1 MALQEIQIAGKLQL
15 GFLCPR
21 KRRAAPSCKHHHHHH
36 HCMPNSSS
44 YYPSSYSSFSS
55 SSRRKRER
63 LHKSDRREE
72 LLGLEFAAAEDCRGF
87 AVLATNH
94 RARVSAIVRSAGVLS
109 SHQFRSSS
117 IGNNNRG
124 LSSSSLHQSSS
135 LRRRFAGLG
144 SEVQAVEA
152 LDLQQVG
159 GGDEVLKL
167 GEFLWTAALSGI
179 HSFSGLYIL
188 AAAFVFA
195 GGGAVAAL
203 AAREREEEKE
213 VQQQLLL
220 GFEDSLLISQ
230 PTPFNRFVY
239 GRCPSMFSP
248 GAAAAAVADVQAPL
262 HMGKKRRKKKKQT
275 KDQEEINRVE
285 YQRTCLVAHDSG
297 VVSLD
302 WPMQLE
308 FAADNGFDNTLLL
321 IPGTTEGSGDQ
332 GIQRFVIQAA
342 CCGYFPIVLNPRGC
356 AASPLT
362 TPRIFTAADS
372 DDVHLAVHHISRTRP
387 QSTLLVIGWGFGAN
401 MLAKYLGEDS
411 AATPV
416 MAAVC
421 ISNPFNLEEMSRYL
435 ARTRDGELDRAFTK
449 GLVDILAANKMLFVG
464 GKSGFD
470 VERGLAA
477 TSLREFETAISRV
490 AYGFETLDNFYAN
503 ASSAS
508 VIEDIQ
514 VPLLCIQGEDDVL
527 PMVSLPRVALE
538 KNPFTTTLV
547 AFPSKSS
554 TISGGND
561 ARQFGSASPLHW
573 SHSVAFEWLA
583 AVEVALLKGRHPLL
597 EYSVNLA
604 VKSTNDNWH
613 LDTVAQEKSG
623 SDVAEDN
630 SSHQLDVKTNDLGK
644 DAATSIP
651 EKKDETRDATATT
664 LEDGKEATTETSK
677 AAAVESS
684 PPEEAG
690 EPEEGSEAFRMRT
703 AAESIMNV
711 LDITMPGT
719 LSNEKKQQVLDAVG
733 RGQTIV
739 SAFQEAVPEDVRGNM
754 AAAVSGA
761 VQARGISFNLVGFGS
776 SMPPPSLPAGLT
788 EKIQEKLAAV
798 AGGKKDAASG
808 PSLFLSSDDMHGT
821 PLTGSVEHD
830 KPNQGSSDPEKGNH
844 KGTENRGSDDP
855 TSNGTGKSKAEE
867 NGSVMAGSSE
877 SKKAIPGK
885 PEDVEVHANE
895 GAKASA
901 TEVNKDA
908 EIDHT
913 KPDAKKDMKQSEDKG
928 GPKSL
933 EGNPQEKVV
942 PSSGGERKEGGEK
955 QDSSEEPPNGGNQG
969 SKDKLKS
976 VKSDEHSEHKEAAE
990 NKERTQTSEGNAKS
1004 EAGDSTD
1011 PTSPKGEQKKPE
1023 ESPEAKDKAQ
1033 SVKDVEAPLENPTPP
1048 PPPPPPTTTTDT
1060 AAAAPSP
1067 PAGPVMGP
1075 SLDVGL
1081 ALQAL
1086 TGFDDST
1093 QMAVTNVFGV
1103 VENMLDQMETERKAA
1118 ETADQPSPKSE
1129 GNGKEIE
1136 GEKRDLGKDDL
1147 KPKEAEKSEDGTS
1160 HKTPKTVKSESMN
1173 TEDADSTQ
1181 EEDEPDSKDALRD
1194 GGKMAKYEKVVDEDA
1209 MERKHGKKG
1218 SGDGENWSAQH
1229 HRPLDFPMMNTGG
1242 SEKVPVQSVQSLS
1255 GQLNPRGNQG
1265 TLVSGDAE
1273 KAQTSIAE
1281 ESVLQEKS
1289 SQSCQ
1294 RSEPAHNGAAVL
1306 QSGNDRD
1313 SNQPLSSRKGS
1324 AEDDTQEG
1332 QDNRGG
1338 ADGMVSS
1345 GEEPEMKIE
1354 MLSLE
1359 IDQEY
1364 KKEKEEAEDAAPRRE
1379 SSHQLQVTSNGED
1392 KGKPTT
1398 DEPNTVKN
1406 VIVNALKLEVLRRLG
1421 VAGMEAMGVDLEQ
1434 EVANVANAVVQAVQG
1449 GKHESGQVAAFAGD
1463 GEPGAYQSGQKL
1475 GILQGES
1482 VVRALG
1488 SVLGSTQILGGL
1500 VPLGVLVGVVL
1511 AALGALYIV
1520 VSGDQDDAKEKNTD
1534 SSSGEEEEEDDND
1547 SSMHRGEDDLGM
1559 TSQRSGEKKIEEE
1572 ADGQGERNLMGAM
1585 AAAMSGTAMLASF
1598 GADHAGGQ
1606 NEELLPLD
1614 AEKTGT
1620 STVEKPNLVTTF
1632 APLAEKAM
1640 SVAAPVV
1647 PQTEDGEIDHER
1659 LVAMLA
1665 ELGQRGGLF
1674 RLVGKVALLWG
1685 GLRGAMSLTDR
1696 LLVFLHI
1703 QERALHQ
1710 RLAGFAAMSLVLW
1723 APVLVPLLP
1732 SLLQQW
1738 ATKVHNGVS
1747 ETASV
1752 LGLYGAVLILI
1763 TIWGKR
1769 VRGYEKPLLQYGLRL
1784 FSRKK
1789 LQDVARGIAVG
1800 AALVTMLYS
1809 TNAVLGYVQFRWASL
1824 LATNIRFGGMAMRI
1838 SKILVQA
1845 LGMGFA
1851 VALVEEILFRA
1862 WLQDEIAVDFGFHKS
1877 VFLSALVFSLTH
1889 WSPPAMPG
1897 LWFLSIALAGAR
1909 ARMNGNLALPIGL
1922 HAGLIAAN
1930 YVITVGG
1937 LAHFAPHA
1945 PAWFTGAHAG
1955 NPLAGTLGMGLM
1967 AMLAVVLYPRAGL
1980 QAAPVTNTTT
1990 NILSVEK
1997 SNTEFSSVI
2006 VE

>member
-1 MALQEIQIAGKLQL
+1 
-15 GFLCPR
+15 
-21 KRRAAPSCKHHHHHH
+21 
-36 HCMPNSSS
+36 
-44 YYPSSYSSFSS
+44 
-55 SSRRKRER
+55 
-63 LHKSDRREE
+63 
-72 LLGLEFAAAEDCRGF
+72 
-87 AVLATNH
+87 
-94 RARVSAIVRSAGVLS
+94 
-109 SHQFRSSS
+109 
-117 IGNNNRG
+117 
-124 LSSSSLHQSSS
+124 
-135 LRRRFAGLG
+135 
-144 SEVQAVEA
+144 
-152 LDLQQVG
+152 
-159 GGDEVLKL
+159 
-167 GEFLWTAALSGI
+167 
-179 HSFSGLYIL
+179 
-188 AAAFVFA
+188 
-195 GGGAVAAL
+195 
-203 AAREREEEKE
+203 
-213 VQQQLLL
+213 
-220 GFEDSLLISQ
+220 
-230 PTPFNRFVY
+230 
-239 GRCPSMFSP
+239 
-248 GAAAAAVADVQAPL
+248 
-262 HMGKKRRKKKKQT
+262 
-275 KDQEEINRVE
+275 
-285 YQRTCLVAHDSG
+285 
-297 VVSLD
+297 
-302 WPMQLE
+302 
-308 FAADNGFDNTLLL
+308 
-321 IPGTTEGSGDQ
+321 
-332 GIQRFVIQAA
+332 
-342 CCGYFPIVLNPRGC
+342 
-356 AASPLT
+356 
-362 TPRIFTAADS
+362 
-372 DDVHLAVHHISRTRP
+372 
-387 QSTLLVIGWGFGAN
+387 

-527 PMVSLPRVALE
+527 PMVSLPREALE

-604 VKSTNDNWH
+604 VKSANDNWH
-613 LDTVAQEKSG
+613 RGVDIVAQEKSG

-630 SSHQLDVKTNDLGK
+630 SSRQLDVKTNNLGK

-651 EKKDETRDATATT
+651 EEKDETRDTTATT
-664 LEDGKEATTETSK
+664 LNEEDGKEATTETSK

-690 EPEEGSEAFRMRT
+690 EPEEGSEAFKMRA

-739 SAFQEAVPEDVRGNM
+739 TAFQEAVPEDVRGNM

-776 SMPPPSLPAGLT
+776 SMPPPSLPAGLK

-830 KPNQGSSDPEKGNH
+830 KPNQGSSDPEKGNR

-855 TSNGTGKSKAEE
+855 TSNGTGKSKAEG
-867 NGSVMAGSSE
+867 NGSVMASSSD

-885 PEDVEVHANE
+885 PEDVEVRANE

-908 EIDHT
+908 EIDRT
-913 KPDAKKDMKQSEDKG
+913 KADAKKDMKQSEDKG

-942 PSSGGERKEGGEK
+942 PSSEGERKEGGEK
-955 QDSSEEPPNGGNQG
+955 QDSREEPPNGGNQG

-990 NKERTQTSEGNAKS
+990 NKDRTQTSEGNAKS

-1033 SVKDVEAPLENPTPP
+1033 
-1048 PPPPPPTTTTDT
+1048 TT
-1060 AAAAPSP
+1060 
-1067 PAGPVMGP
+1067 PVMGP
-1075 SLDVGL
+1075 PLDVGL

-1093 QMAVTNVFGV
+1093 QMAVKNVFGV

-1118 ETADQPSPKSE
+1118 ETDDQPSPKSE
-1129 GNGKEIE
+1129 GNGKEIK
-1136 GEKRDLGKDDL
+1136 GEKRDPGKDDQ

-1160 HKTPKTVKSESMN
+1160 HTTAKTVKSESMN
-1173 TEDADSTQ
+1173 SEDANSTQ
-1181 EEDEPDSKDALRD
+1181 EEDEPDSKGAPRD
-1194 GGKMAKYEKVVDEDA
+1194 GGKMAQYERVVDEDA

-1242 SEKVPVQSVQSLS
+1242 SEKVPVQSVHSLS
-1255 GQLNPRGNQG
+1255 GQLNPRRNQG

-1306 QSGNDRD
+1306 QSGNDKD
-1313 SNQPLSSRKGS
+1313 SNQPLSSREGN

-1338 ADGMVSS
+1338 ADGVVSS
-1345 GEEPEMKIE
+1345 GEEPEMTIE
-1354 MLSLE
+1354 MLLLE
-1359 IDQEY
+1359 IDQEH

-1392 KGKPTT
+1392 EGKPST

-1449 GKHESGQVAAFAGD
+1449 GKHESGQGAAFAGD

-1488 SVLGSTQILGGL
+1488 SVLGNTQILGGL

-1520 VSGDQDDAKEKNTD
+1520 VNGDQDDAKEKNTD
-1534 SSSGEEEEEDDND
+1534 SCSGEEEKEDDND
-1547 SSMHRGEDDLGM
+1547 SSMQGEDDLGM
-1559 TSQRSGEKKIEEE
+1559 TSQRSGEKNIEEE
-1572 ADGQGERNLMGAM
+1572 ADGQRESNLMGAM

-1606 NEELLPLD
+1606 NEELFPLD

-1620 STVEKPNLVTTF
+1620 STVEKSNLITTF
-1632 APLAEKAM
+1632 APLAEKAI

-1665 ELGQRGGLF
+1665 ELGQRGGFF

-1710 RLAGFAAMSLVLW
+1710 RLAGFAAMALVLW

-1732 SLLQQW
+1732 SLLQQL
-1738 ATKVHNGVS
+1738 ATNVHNGVS

-1769 VRGYEKPLLQYGLRL
+1769 VRGYEKPLIQYGLRL

-1862 WLQDEIAVDFGFHKS
+1862 WLQDEIAVDFGFHKG
-1877 VFLSALVFSLTH
+1877 VFLSALIFSLTH

-1897 LWFLSIALAGAR
+1897 LWFLSVALAGAR

-1955 NPLAGTLGMGLM
+1955 NPLAGVLGMGLM
-1967 AMLAVVLYPRAGL
+1967 AMLAVVLYPHARL

-1990 NILSVEK
+1990 NILSVEE
-1997 SNTEFSSVI
+1997 SNTEFPSVI